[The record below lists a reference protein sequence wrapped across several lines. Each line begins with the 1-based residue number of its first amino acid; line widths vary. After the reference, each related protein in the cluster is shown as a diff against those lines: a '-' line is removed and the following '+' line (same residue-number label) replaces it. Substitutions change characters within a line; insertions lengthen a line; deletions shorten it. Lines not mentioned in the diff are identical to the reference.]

1 MSMVEIRMPQWGMN
15 MTEGTVVQWL
25 KAVGDRVEPGEALVE
40 IEAAKAANVLE
51 SPVSGILASILVA
64 EDDTVPVQTPI
75 CLIEE

>member
-1 MSMVEIRMPQWGMN
+1 MPQWGMN

-51 SPVSGILASILVA
+51 SPLAGVLASILVA